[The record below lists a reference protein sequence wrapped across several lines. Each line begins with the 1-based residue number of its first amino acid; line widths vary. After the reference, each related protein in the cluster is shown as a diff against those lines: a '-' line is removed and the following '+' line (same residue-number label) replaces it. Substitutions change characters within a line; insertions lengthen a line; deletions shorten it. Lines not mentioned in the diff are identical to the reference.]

1 MRTEN
6 RSWHRSGAI
15 PGWPLPVQINPALH
29 RCCFFVLFFSFCGPD
44 EVPAPSLP
52 ICSAV
57 ENSWHRVGREWHCP
71 SGSSTSTLAP
81 WGSFTELSLVLDTFN
96 PHFLEAERLGRAC
109 CSSGAGEKPPGFFC
123 GRKSDEGCSGA
134 PLWDSTHSEFF
145 PAQNPL
151 HPHFIHTKSSWGWR
165 WLCQGCLGLIN

>member
-1 MRTEN
+1 MISALIRCRISSLVLSSGRDWGGTLPWVLELGTWGQGDRDMRTEN

-15 PGWPLPVQINPALH
+15 PGWALPVQINPALH

-44 EVPAPSLP
+44 EVSAPSLP

-57 ENSWHRVGREWHCP
+57 ENSWHRVGRGWHCP

-109 CSSGAGEKPPGFFC
+109 CSSGAGEKPPGFFL
-123 GRKSDEGCSGA
+123 RKE
-134 PLWDSTHSEFF
+134 
-145 PAQNPL
+145 
-151 HPHFIHTKSSWGWR
+151 K
-165 WLCQGCLGLIN
+165 